1 MAAPEC
7 QKPPGSTWSTCLEYL
22 ADGWTSPS
30 YLCPACTRAFMSA
43 LDSISG
49 PLAWHRGYRNR
60 ASE

>member
-1 MAAPEC
+1 MAAPICER
-7 QKPPGSTWSTCLEYL
+7 PAPSGRTCLEAL
-22 ADGWTSPS
+22 AGGWINPPD
-30 YLCPACTRAFMSA
+30 LCPACTRAFMSA